1 MVDMETFSCEMA
13 SRKYFT
19 SAVSEEKS
27 SVMMILISFMLKLGF
42 CSSDRYLINVD
53 LLLSFTSEGGVPQQ
67 QHHRVDVVS
76 HPRSLDLEVPLEQE
90 F

>member
-1 MVDMETFSCEMA
+1 
-13 SRKYFT
+13 
-19 SAVSEEKS
+19 
-27 SVMMILISFMLKLGF
+27 MILISFKLKLGF
-42 CSSDRYLINVD
+42 CSSDFYLINVD

-76 HPRSLDLEVPLEQE
+76 HPRPLDLEVPLEQAFLTFGYIIRAGLRFRTRTLQNLE